1 MQEGY
6 AVQEYYKSEVVFE
19 VFSLRPSRLRANF
32 VNSFVSFS
40 PFLELPTPLPIEP
53 SQVIF
58 FFLISMCFFLVVLE
72 KCFLFGPRTLLPI
85 CLSFVWDSVS
95 FALSCQNQV
104 SPSTSIYLLRIA
116 RIARLNLKF
125 CFLKCLTN
133 ASLAFFWCASCRLI
147 IRIEYCN

>member
-1 MQEGY
+1 MKRAFRQWRKRIRKNLQERLEREIFVCARRICCTG
-6 AVQEYYKSEVVFE
+6 VLQERSCFWSLFLEAQVAITLLKS
-19 VFSLRPSRLRANF
+19 ANF

-58 FFLISMCFFLVVLE
+58 FFLISIYFLLVVLE

-95 FALSCQNQV
+95 FALSCQNQA

-116 RIARLNLKF
+116 RITRLN
-125 CFLKCLTN
+125 
-133 ASLAFFWCASCRLI
+133 
-147 IRIEYCN
+147 